1 MIRTEKL
8 IPQVYYDESRDF
20 QVLGRLFD
28 TIANYGKMNI
38 DLMLSPETK
47 ESPSQIVKLLAT
59 FVGFV
64 TKHNYDNSNLVSV
77 CRSFGS
83 LLREKGSMSAITD
96 AVNILLNSQGIKLK
110 YGTVVSVDKDLTG
123 RSMHAVNIY
132 VPTQLK
138 DVNLLEDLFEYILP
152 AGWVYRIVTV
162 ENTSI
167 DNSDSVSIKP
177 SVAITE
183 VDSGKPQIT
192 KLDSDTGKVN
202 NESKTYL
209 GVVSGRGK

>member
-28 TIANYGKMNI
+28 AIANYDKMNI
-38 DLMLSPETK
+38 DLMMSPETK
-47 ESPSQIVKLLAT
+47 ESPSQTVKLLAT
-59 FVGFV
+59 FVGFA

-96 AVNILLNSQGIKLK
+96 AVNILLNSQGIKLN
-110 YGTVVSVDKDLTG
+110 YGTVVSVDRDLAG
-123 RSMHAVNIY
+123 RSLHAVNIY
-132 VPTQLK
+132 IPTQLK

-192 KLDSDTGKVN
+192 RFDSGTGKVN

>member
-1 MIRTEKL
+1 MQEL
-8 IPQVYYDESRDF
+8 
-20 QVLGRLFD
+20 
-28 TIANYGKMNI
+28 
-38 DLMLSPETK
+38 
-47 ESPSQIVKLLAT
+47 
-59 FVGFV
+59 
-64 TKHNYDNSNLVSV
+64 H
-77 CRSFGS
+77 
-83 LLREKGSMSAITD
+83 
-96 AVNILLNSQGIKLK
+96 ILLNSQGIKLN
-110 YGTVVSVDKDLTG
+110 YGTVVSVDKDLAG
-123 RSMHAVNIY
+123 RSLHAVNIY